1 MRYRI
6 LKENV
11 TLVFLKDISKW
22 KKGDKIILNMWVN
35 EVDPNKRC
43 YYLESSYWE
52 KGLEHYI
59 LYDNQITPLE
69 EFRENIIDFIFDK
82 TS

>member
-22 KKGDKIILNMWVN
+22 KKGDKIILDMWVN

-43 YYLESSYWE
+43 YY
-52 KGLEHYI
+52 LEHYI

>member
-1 MRYRI
+1 MRYKV
-6 LKENV
+6 LKEDI
-11 TLVFLKDISKW
+11 TMVFLKDIAKW

-35 EVDPNKRC
+35 EDDPNKRC
-43 YYLESSYWE
+43 YY
-52 KGLEHYI
+52 LEHYI

>member
-1 MRYRI
+1 
-6 LKENV
+6 
-11 TLVFLKDISKW
+11 
-22 KKGDKIILNMWVN
+22 
-35 EVDPNKRC
+35 VDSNKRC
-43 YYLESSYWE
+43 YY
-52 KGLEHYI
+52 LEHYI